1 MTTLIPK
8 YDQGGT
14 GAVNR
19 PINLKL
25 AETVSVLDFGAD
37 PTGVAD
43 STAAFNLA
51 TLATLPS
58 TGIDQLNIL
67 RKIYVPAGIY
77 LIAGTVY
84 VRKGQHIYGA
94 GDGTTQIRG
103 PVPTPSTGRV
113 TFKMGFGLINGVEV
127 YDTGGLCCVVS
138 DLFFY
143 GGDAIGPSVDCQVSG
158 GQIKNCFFTSV
169 GTGINLNAGDCIIS
183 NCIFDQ
189 GNTGI
194 KVTGQNLIISQ
205 SIFYLMANA
214 IFVLNATYDVQIN
227 DCHFEYQTV
236 NDITFETGATLIKNV
251 SIADCQFT
259 KNAQYVTSDYGIAIG
274 SSNAEI
280 QIRDCDF
287 RNQRGFSVGSSA
299 GTNNYVVVSNCVFN
313 GQATNP
319 AYTQSTTAAG
329 IRVLNSTWVI
339 ENCSFIN
346 LKASPISVDGNASPN
361 ITITG
366 CDYLG
371 CTGVS
376 SFIVNTGSNG
386 SIRAYNNI
394 GDNVLRLIDTQNATP
409 VNLKNN
415 LNWLGAPQ
423 VSGVRRYWIIPT
435 QKGALLNVGLTANP
449 LPSGS
454 AFYSNS
460 SNVLAIRRVGN
471 NAGTVTDY
479 AVKNTI
485 YESSD
490 GTVPVLDIA
499 LELDSVGGG
508 ASSAYIS
515 ADRNLVISIP
525 TSYTNYNIT
534 ADYLGG

>member
-1 MTTLIPK
+1 MSLTKASFSMI
-8 YDQGGT
+8 T
-14 GAVNR
+14 GSSVN
-19 PINLKL
+19 
-25 AETVSVLDFGAD
+25 VLDYGAD
-37 PTGVAD
+37 PTGIVD

-58 TGIDQLNIL
+58 TGIDQLGIL
-67 RKIYVPAGIY
+67 REIYVPAGIY

-84 VRKGQHIYGA
+84 VRKGQQIRGA
-94 GDGTTQIRG
+94 GEGSSQIRG
-103 PVPTPSTGRV
+103 PIPIPSTGRV

-158 GQIKNCFFTSV
+158 GQIRNCFFTS
-169 GTGINLNAGDCIIS
+169 TGNAINLNAGDCIIS

-274 SSNAEI
+274 ASNAEI
-280 QIRDCDF
+280 QIRGCDF
-287 RNQRGFSVGSSA
+287 RNQRGFSIGAAA
-299 GTNNYVVVSNCVFN
+299 GFSNFVIVSDCSFN
-313 GQATNP
+313 GLPTNP
-319 AYTQSTTAAG
+319 VYTTSTTSSG
-329 IRVLNSTWVI
+329 IRTLNSTWQI
-339 ENCSFIN
+339 INCSFVSLADVPVLI
-346 LKASPISVDGNASPN
+346 DGTTVNANVLIDGCRYEGCIGTTSFA
-361 ITITG
+361 TIAATNG
-366 CDYLG
+366 TLQIY
-371 CTGVS
+371 
-376 SFIVNTGSNG
+376 NTV
-386 SIRAYNNI
+386 
-394 GDNVLRLIDTQNATP
+394 GDNVLPLVDTQNAVAVT
-409 VNLKNN
+409 LRNN
-415 LNWLGAPQ
+415 ENWLGADQ
-423 VSGVRRYWIIPT
+423 TASSRRYWKIPT
-435 QKGALLNVGLTANP
+435 QKGALLTVGITANP
-449 LPSGS
+449 SPSGS
-454 AFYSNS
+454 AAYSNS
-460 SNVLAIRRVGN
+460 SSVLAIRRVGN

-479 AVKNTI
+479 AVKNTV

-508 ASSAYIS
+508 TSSPYVT

-525 TSYTNYNIT
+525 TSYTNYSINV
-534 ADYLGG
+534 DYQS